1 MHVFRSKKD
10 WWLLAFVICMSGLLL
25 QLLLTMQAKGTMQ
38 QYPLHTAVYVLTII
52 ILWWPLWSTR
62 YVMDNGVLTIKSLWL
77 SWKIPLSEIQSIQ
90 PTDHS
95 IIAPALSLKRLRI
108 DYTDAGVQKFILVS
122 PKDPTTFRQA
132 IQANKP
138 DIESA

>member
-38 QYPLHTAVYVLTII
+38 QYPLHTAVYILTIL

-62 YVMDNGVLTIKSLWL
+62 YVVDNGVLTIKSLWL

-108 DYTDAGVQKFILVS
+108 DYTEGGVQKFILVS
-122 PKDPTTFRQA
+122 TKDQTAFIKV
-132 IQANKP
+132 IQPNKK
-138 DIESA
+138 